1 MKQQDTYSDILTNCE
16 ENGLAPKY
24 IVNKDTYQEQSSSFF
39 HQSLP
44 IRTEVV
50 KYNSKGEEIFVVSDL
65 HIASGRNEAGIYPGT
80 ENFFADDSFLRFLDY
95 ADSIKKT
102 NTALLVINGDIFDFL
117 RITDYPGKVKEIP
130 LSKRFKQALKFNFLA
145 KKKQHLPLDTNEE
158 YEEWIHE
165 LNKLGIKKT
174 RDELERSIS
183 NKEMRYGLQTDPFK
197 TIYKLIKIKNGHPSF
212 LLALSLWMER
222 GNRLL
227 IVKGNH
233 DLELYW
239 LVVRNYI
246 RLIIAEGIYDIKV
259 NKNNINEIL
268 KDIVLPGITFID
280 DSVEI
285 DNDFY
290 IEHGHRYDKFCMV
303 LDDAVLKGNPSQL
316 NLPFG
321 SFFNRYLLNRVELFY
336 PFLDNV
342 RPSVN
347 VLSILLRENF
357 ALGLKIMF
365 QYIPAFFKILSKKLR
380 YGWFMFNRI
389 FWFILAVLF
398 PFIIVYLF
406 YPEIIKIIK
415 DQLAAVQNPSDVVAF
430 IINQVK
436 NIGPFI
442 VSYLLARL
450 VAWFQLSEPSSLN
463 EFAKLRFEGSNYK
476 FMTMGHTHNP
486 GEYIFEIDNVYRRFY
501 NTGTWIPVIESST
514 AEIREDKTYT
524 FLHFV
529 RDDAGNLQPSNDG
542 LLQRWNDDAGRP
554 EFQVLIERK

>member
-1 MKQQDTYSDILTNCE
+1 MNERNSYTELLVNCE

-24 IVNKDTYQEQSSSFF
+24 SVDKDTYKEQKSSFF
-39 HQSLP
+39 KQSLP
-44 IRTEVV
+44 IRTKPV
-50 KYNSKGEEIFVVSDL
+50 KYELNGEEIFVVSDL
-65 HIASGRNEAGIYPGT
+65 HIASGRNYTGVYQGT
-80 ENFFADDSFLRFLDY
+80 ENFFADDSFYRFLKY
-95 ADSIKKT
+95 ANEIKKT
-102 NTALLVINGDIFDFL
+102 DNALLVINGDIFDFL
-117 RITDYPGKVKEIP
+117 RITNYPGEVKEIP
-130 LSKRFKQALKFNFLA
+130 FSKRFKQALKLNFVS
-145 KKKQHLPLDTNEE
+145 KKKKRFHRDAEKE
-158 YEEWIHE
+158 YEEWHYE
-165 LNKLGIKKT
+165 LKKVGIKKT
-174 RDELERSIS
+174 ITELKQSIS
-183 NKEMRYGLQTDPFK
+183 KKEMEYGLQTDPFK
-197 TIYKLIKIKNGHPSF
+197 TIYKLIKIKTGHPAFIS
-212 LLALSLWMER
+212 ALSDWMKQ
-222 GNRLL
+222 GNKLL
-227 IVKGNH
+227 ILKGNH
-233 DLELYW
+233 DLELYFPD
-239 LVVRNYI
+239 VRNYI
-246 RLIIAEGIYDIKV
+246 RLMIAEAIYDIQS
-259 NKNNINEIL
+259 NQNIAEIL
-268 KDIVLPGITFID
+268 KNIVLPGITFID

-285 DNDFY
+285 DNDLY

-303 LDDAVLKGNPSQL
+303 LDNAILKDDPSEL

-321 SFFNRYLLNRVELFY
+321 SFFNRYLLNRIELFY

-342 RPSVN
+342 RPSIN

-380 YGWFMFNRI
+380 YGWFMFNRV
-389 FWFILAVLF
+389 FWFVLAVLL
-398 PFIIVYLF
+398 PFIIVYFF
-406 YPEIIKIIK
+406 YPEIVKIIK
-415 DQLAAVQNPSDVVAF
+415 DQLTAIQNPSDAVAF
-430 IINQVK
+430 ILNQIK

-463 EFAKLRFEGSNYK
+463 EFAKLRFEGSNYR

-529 RDDAGNLQPSNDG
+529 RDEAGKLQPSNEG

-554 EFQVLIERK
+554 ELQVLIERK